1 MSADQD
7 QAGSEQ
13 TFDERTA
20 GYDFNPNA
28 NDPHNDIFAR
38 IGAPPPSLQ
47 KAPQTNPQTAF
58 GDLDYLKK
66 EMDKS
71 NERGERLLRE
81 QREFVTGKLAGIEKD
96 ASDIENTPVPTLEK
110 QPPSPQSNLSQGMME
125 YMQAA
130 TVLAA
135 LGGAFARGNA
145 TVALNAFAGAVK
157 GFTEGKRQ
165 DFDAKVEEWKEASAR
180 VKDDNQ
186 AKLDAYNAIMKKKEW
201 SMDMKMNMIK
211 VVAQQYQ
218 DEMAF
223 NTAES
228 GRYMQFAA
236 LLSRSEQ
243 AQENYELKQGALA
256 NQTDRTRAYI
266 KYTDQLGGRQ
276 SLGNRLFNAK
286 ISSYAQQHGGQL
298 PSEDEQE
305 KMVVEVQ
312 ATMREGAAIGQRS
325 GAVAIQA
332 TEANRIL
339 PRVQQLSDASPRRGI
354 AVWNEAQN
362 KWRVQSGDPQF
373 AEFVAQLNAL
383 ISVYGQ
389 VLARGGQGTVE
400 QREHARE
407 TLNPNQPTAAFNA
420 ALRAVKYDI
429 DVARASPNAA
439 LKEIGNPPEMP
450 PVGDQPT
457 SPSEAPKPHFKYD
470 ENMNLVQ

>member
-135 LGGAFARGNA
+135 LGGAFARGNT

-186 AKLDAYNAIMKKKEW
+186 ARLDAYNAIMKKKEW
-201 SMDMKMNMIK
+201 SMDMKMNMVK

-236 LLSRSEQ
+236 LLSRNEQ
-243 AQENYELKQGALA
+243 AQVSNDIKYKQLD
-256 NQTDRTRAYI
+256 NQTERLRAYVI
-266 KYTDQLGGRQ
+266 
-276 SLGNRLFNAK
+276 
-286 ISSYAQQHGGQL
+286 H
-298 PSEDEQE
+298 
-305 KMVVEVQ
+305 
-312 ATMREGAAIGQRS
+312 
-325 GAVAIQA
+325 
-332 TEANRIL
+332 
-339 PRVQQLSDASPRRGI
+339 
-354 AVWNEAQN
+354 
-362 KWRVQSGDPQF
+362 
-373 AEFVAQLNAL
+373 
-383 ISVYGQ
+383 
-389 VLARGGQGTVE
+389 
-400 QREHARE
+400 
-407 TLNPNQPTAAFNA
+407 
-420 ALRAVKYDI
+420 
-429 DVARASPNAA
+429 
-439 LKEIGNPPEMP
+439 
-450 PVGDQPT
+450 
-457 SPSEAPKPHFKYD
+457 
-470 ENMNLVQ
+470 